1 MDSKFVS
8 ALRKG
13 DLVLL
18 QGHPCEITAMC
29 VTKMMAW
36 SSGRGPEPVIWC
48 DGCRTRLLPTGVR
61 YACLDCDDFDWC
73 ETCEVD
79 PDRRRAH
86 AHGLH
91 LFAKIRPGS
100 HAQVDTYRQHAKQ

>member
-36 SSGRGPEPVIWC
+36 SSGRGPEPVI
-48 DGCRTRLLPTGVR
+48 
-61 YACLDCDDFDWC
+61 
-73 ETCEVD
+73 
-79 PDRRRAH
+79 
-86 AHGLH
+86 
-91 LFAKIRPGS
+91 
-100 HAQVDTYRQHAKQ
+100 